1 MHTPHTLQP
10 SSLLRH
16 LLGTPPAQIT
26 HPHRKPQHTC
36 ANLHHSDFLECA
48 CPACLSRS
56 CHCSTPRPDCA
67 HPALMGRIA
76 RRLLLLLLLRLQ
88 GLCPATTCV
97 IAPAAA
103 AGALCTAMQASSQTL
118 QVGAGVVIWQGPAQ
132 HTGASKRARHAAMQE
147 QSAASGGGR
156 HACTHMHTLH
166 THSHT
171 WTCTSTGMSHMSTVP
186 PINKQFGLKAACS
199 ARPPCVPQC
208 QAVCSTVRLL
218 ALLWSCVPCHET
230 AHPTLRLHF
239 LSISCEPNV
248 AHRGLPLP
256 YHQASD
262 S

>member
-1 MHTPHTLQP
+1 MNKGTQTLHLYAYSPHPSTLFA
-10 SSLLRH
+10 SS
-16 LLGTPPAQIT
+16 PPAWYPT
-26 HPHRKPQHTC
+26 SADHHHPQRKPQHTC

-56 CHCSTPRPDCA
+56 CHCSAPRPDCA

-76 RRLLLLLLLRLQ
+76 RRLLLLLLLLLLLPQ

-147 QSAASGGGR
+147 QSAASGGSR

-186 PINKQFGLKAACS
+186 PINKQIGLKAACS
-199 ARPPCVPQC
+199 QDLP
-208 QAVCSTVRLL
+208 VCPNVKLC
-218 ALLWSCVPCHET
+218 ALL
-230 AHPTLRLHF
+230 
-239 LSISCEPNV
+239 
-248 AHRGLPLP
+248 
-256 YHQASD
+256 
-262 S
+262 